1 MEAQEADV
9 LLHVVD
15 ASSPRIES
23 DIAAVRE
30 TLDQIGCGDH
40 RTLLV
45 FNKIDRVDDQHRID
59 LQYLLA
65 QNPDSLVISAAAD
78 INVTGEGSLTETVL
92 DILHESEVEV
102 EYALPHARADLVNQL
117 HRIAEVLTHEYGD
130 EGVRMR
136 VRIPREERQRFESA
150 LSSAGIAIAPPA

>member
-1 MEAQEADV
+1 M
-9 LLHVVD
+9 
-15 ASSPRIES
+15 SP
-23 DIAAVRE
+23 
-30 TLDQIGCGDH
+30 GG
-40 RTLLV
+40 
-45 FNKIDRVDDQHRID
+45 
-59 LQYLLA
+59 
-65 QNPDSLVISAAAD
+65 
-78 INVTGEGSLTETVL
+78 GSLTETVL